1 MNNRF
6 NQDEFIQKIYHIFKD
21 QDCGQV
27 MRVKGF
33 YQKEKLWYEINMT
46 QENTS
51 IQEIN
56 QGQDVIIV
64 IGEELNKNKIDH
76 YFK

>member
-1 MNNRF
+1 
-6 NQDEFIQKIYHIFKD
+6 
-21 QDCGQV
+21 
-27 MRVKGF
+27 
-33 YQKEKLWYEINMT
+33 MT

-51 IQEIN
+51 IQEMN

-64 IGEELNKNKIDH
+64 IGEELNKNKIDQ

>member
-1 MNNRF
+1 
-6 NQDEFIQKIYHIFKD
+6 
-21 QDCGQV
+21 
-27 MRVKGF
+27 
-33 YQKEKLWYEINMT
+33 MT
-46 QENTS
+46 QEDTS

-64 IGEELNKNKIDH
+64 MGEELNKNKIDQ

>member
-1 MNNRF
+1 
-6 NQDEFIQKIYHIFKD
+6 
-21 QDCGQV
+21 
-27 MRVKGF
+27 
-33 YQKEKLWYEINMT
+33 MT

-64 IGEELNKNKIDH
+64 IGEELNKNKIDQ

>member
-1 MNNRF
+1 
-6 NQDEFIQKIYHIFKD
+6 
-21 QDCGQV
+21 
-27 MRVKGF
+27 
-33 YQKEKLWYEINMT
+33 MT

-51 IQEIN
+51 IQEMD

-64 IGEELNKNKIDH
+64 IGEELNKNKIDQ

>member
-1 MNNRF
+1 
-6 NQDEFIQKIYHIFKD
+6 
-21 QDCGQV
+21 
-27 MRVKGF
+27 
-33 YQKEKLWYEINMT
+33 MT
-46 QENTS
+46 QEDTS

-64 IGEELNKNKIDH
+64 IGEELNKNKIDQ

>member
-1 MNNRF
+1 
-6 NQDEFIQKIYHIFKD
+6 
-21 QDCGQV
+21 
-27 MRVKGF
+27 
-33 YQKEKLWYEINMT
+33 MT

-51 IQEIN
+51 IQDIN

-64 IGEELNKNKIDH
+64 IGEELNKNKIDQ

>member
-1 MNNRF
+1 MTL
-6 NQDEFIQKIYHIFKD
+6 KAL
-21 QDCGQV
+21 
-27 MRVKGF
+27 
-33 YQKEKLWYEINMT
+33 YQKEKHWYDINMT

-64 IGEELNKNKIDH
+64 IGEELNNNKIDH

>member
-1 MNNRF
+1 M
-6 NQDEFIQKIYHIFKD
+6 
-21 QDCGQV
+21 V
-27 MRVKGF
+27 MSWELKVLS
-33 YQKEKLWYEINMT
+33 KEKHWYEINMT
-46 QENTS
+46 QEDTS

-64 IGEELNKNKIDH
+64 IGEELNKNKIDQ